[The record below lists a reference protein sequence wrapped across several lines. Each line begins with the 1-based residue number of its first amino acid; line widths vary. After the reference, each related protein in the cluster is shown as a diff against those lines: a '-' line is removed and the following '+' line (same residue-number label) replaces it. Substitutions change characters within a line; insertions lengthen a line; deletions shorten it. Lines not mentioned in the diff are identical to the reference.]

1 MKNLLYLFLAVTM
14 FACSS
19 DSSDTND
26 NNSNLEYLGT
36 YRGSI
41 DIYING
47 SYHSTLNNHSMTFV
61 SVDDTNEVLIQG
73 NLIMTNYCDFN
84 SNGFTIP
91 ETISATSQLFDVLEY
106 GNGDL
111 NGTTLQIELHQDQ
124 ISNTT
129 NEIIGTGTWLGTLTK
144 IQ

>member
-1 MKNLLYLFLAVTM
+1 MKKLLLLSALFI

-19 DSSDTND
+19 DDSSDTND

-41 DIYING
+41 DTYING

-73 NLIMTNYCDFN
+73 NLIMTNYCNFN
-84 SNGFTIP
+84 SNGFIIP
-91 ETISATSQLFDVLEY
+91 ETISATSQLFDVIEY
-106 GNGDL
+106 GNGNL
-111 NGTTLQIELHQDQ
+111 NETTLEIELHQDQ

-129 NEIIGTGTWLGTLTK
+129 NEIIGTGTWLGTLNK
-144 IQ
+144 VQ

>member
-1 MKNLLYLFLAVTM
+1 MKNLLYLFLAVIL
-14 FACSS
+14 FSCSS
-19 DSSDTND
+19 DSDDD
-26 NNSNLEYLGT
+26 NNSNIENLGT

-41 DIYING
+41 DVYING
-47 SYHSTLNNHSMTFV
+47 SYHATLNNHSMTFV
-61 SVDDTNEVLIQG
+61 SDDNTNEVLIQG
-73 NLIMTNYCDFN
+73 NLIMTTYCNFN

-91 ETISATSQLFDVLEY
+91 ETIAATTQMFDVIEY
-106 GNGDL
+106 GSGDL

-129 NEIIGTGTWLGTLTK
+129 NESIGTGTWLGTLTK

>member
-1 MKNLLYLFLAVTM
+1 MKKLLLLSAFLI

-19 DSSDTND
+19 DDSSESDH
-26 NNSNLEYLGT
+26 NNSNVEYLGT

-41 DIYING
+41 DVYLNG

-73 NLIMTNYCDFN
+73 NLIITNYCNFN

-91 ETISATSQLFDVLEY
+91 ETIAVTTQVFDVLEY

>member
-1 MKNLLYLFLAVTM
+1 MKNILYLFLVLTI

-19 DSSDTND
+19 NESNDD
-26 NNSNLEYLGT
+26 NNSNIENLGT
-36 YRGSI
+36 YRGNI
-41 DIYING
+41 DVYING
-47 SYHSTLNNHSMTFV
+47 SYHATLNNHSMTFV
-61 SVDDTNEVLIQG
+61 SDDNTNEVLIQG
-73 NLIMTNYCDFN
+73 NLIMTTYCNFN

-91 ETISATSQLFDVLEY
+91 ETIAATSQMFDVIEY
-106 GNGDL
+106 GSGDL

-129 NEIIGTGTWLGTLTK
+129 NEAIGTGTWLGTLTK